1 MSFML
6 RHYLDCWDDDRCPS
20 RDCDL
25 CDGHLRVKKS
35 KSSSLEVR
43 MDDLARQIADLN
55 VLMQDFSRRLKAI
68 ENQID

>member
-6 RHYLDCWDDDRCPS
+6 RHYLDCWDDDRCAS

-25 CDGHLRVKKS
+25 CDGHSRVKKS
-35 KSSSLEVR
+35 KPLSLEVR
-43 MDDLARQIADLN
+43 MDDLARQIADLK
-55 VLMQDFSRRLKAI
+55 VLIQDFSRRLKVI